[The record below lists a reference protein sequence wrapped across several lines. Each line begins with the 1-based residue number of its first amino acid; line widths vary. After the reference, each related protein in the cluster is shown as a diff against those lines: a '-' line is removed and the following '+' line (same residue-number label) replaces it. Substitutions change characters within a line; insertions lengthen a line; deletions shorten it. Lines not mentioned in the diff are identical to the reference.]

1 MAEAPDSVEDLTR
14 EIARLQIQLS
24 AAHAK
29 LAAAKRTETNESTSW
44 ADVYA
49 SGDRVRIANKVI
61 RPAQYEGEWNDAA
74 QERERRATVT
84 HTVAARRNKTPLQV
98 WILTDNGTTTWRAA
112 KHLKRAPDRR

>member
-24 AAHAK
+24 AAQAK
-29 LAAAKRTETNESTSW
+29 LVAAERTEANERTSR

-49 SGDRVRIANKVI
+49 SGDRVRIVNKVI
-61 RPAQYEGEWNDAA
+61 RPAQYEGEWNEAA

-84 HTVAARRNKTPLQV
+84 HTVAARPKTPLQV
-98 WILTDNGTTTWRAA
+98 WILTDNGTITWRAA
-112 KHLKRAPDRR
+112 KHLKRETNRR